1 MSWIFM
7 LEMIF
12 TRKQNNFHKKNCLKN
27 KKYFYPVNIF
37 VLLET
42 KKTLVFDILQ
52 NRPVRRW
59 SKNSVRFL
67 IFPFHNSYLNPL
79 IWWGFYQLLLDDM
92 FQGSIFN
99 LFLFWKLDFNSNFST
114 CGATITKTNSDL
126 SILGIAVFPSCNFGC
141 QNFGKSNFMVTYKLP
156 TVLIKM

>member
-42 KKTLVFDILQ
+42 KKTL
-52 NRPVRRW
+52 
-59 SKNSVRFL
+59 
-67 IFPFHNSYLNPL
+67 IFFKIGQSDADPKIPL
-79 IWWGFYQLLLDDM
+79 GF
-92 FQGSIFN
+92 
-99 LFLFWKLDFNSNFST
+99 
-114 CGATITKTNSDL
+114 
-126 SILGIAVFPSCNFGC
+126 
-141 QNFGKSNFMVTYKLP
+141 
-156 TVLIKM
+156 